1 MNNMAILKSFFLSA
15 YKDFEYAKKALI
27 FGVKDYIVKPTKY
40 KDLLNV
46 FVKIKSELDKEE
58 VVKEQDRTV
67 KDTMIDD
74 TSYHDKMI
82 ITIKNMTKK
91 QLSECNTSICSR
103 EGQYEFFLSQ

>member
-1 MNNMAILKSFFLSA
+1 M
-15 YKDFEYAKKALI
+15 
-27 FGVKDYIVKPTKY
+27 KDYIVKPTKY

-46 FVKIKSELDKEE
+46 FFVKIKSELDKEE

-82 ITIKNMTKK
+82 ITIKK
-91 QLSECNTSICSR
+91 I
-103 EGQYEFFLSQ
+103 